1 MHARALER
9 MRLEIDMKRAIE
21 RKQIHL
27 HYQPIVSLESGMLV
41 GFEAL
46 ARWQHDGRGAVS
58 PSQFIPLAEETGLV
72 APLSSWV
79 FREACRQMRNWQEN
93 FAVKD
98 DCFMSV
104 NVSSKQVSHGNLIEE
119 LDDVLNETGLDPQR
133 LRLEITEGAIVE
145 NTRLASHTLGQLRK
159 RRIKLCL
166 DDFGKGFSSLNYLH
180 RFPIDVLKIDRS
192 FVRQLGTGLSHD
204 HGKRR
209 PYEIVRTILTLA
221 QILGIQVV
229 AEGVE
234 IAPQLNLLKELGCEM
249 GQGFLFAPALEASE
263 AARFFDPSAPR
274 FGIKATSVQM
284 NGA

>member
-1 MHARALER
+1 
-9 MRLEIDMKRAIE
+9 
-21 RKQIHL
+21 
-27 HYQPIVSLESGMLV
+27 
-41 GFEAL
+41 
-46 ARWQHDGRGAVS
+46 
-58 PSQFIPLAEETGLV
+58 
-72 APLSSWV
+72 
-79 FREACRQMRNWQEN
+79 
-93 FAVKD
+93 
-98 DCFMSV
+98 
-104 NVSSKQVSHGNLIEE
+104 
-119 LDDVLNETGLDPQR
+119 NETGLDPQR

-263 AARFFDPSAPR
+263 AARFFDPSTPR
-274 FGIKATSVQM
+274 FGINATSAQL
-284 NGA
+284 NGV